1 MIKLTDFLNN
11 KYKTNG
17 ETYSHLS
24 FKGGKWFIPN
34 DELEDFY
41 IKYYK
46 KIKQESEELSLI
58 EKINSGEI
66 FKLFFDLE
74 IPKQSMNKETYFN
87 LESENFEKILNA
99 IQETLKEIILNQ
111 KLSNEYIVT
120 ERKISKN
127 ISKIHLNFYSINV
140 NSNVCDG
147 LIKKIHEKLDNN
159 SEYTSIID
167 QSVYKTG
174 LRMFNSKKSDKEI
187 EKEID
192 FLKSLEIYEE
202 NYYDKVYKCKEDLTF
217 ELFKKL
223 CIKTTIK
230 KLTELKDDFKETLKE
245 LKNTNT
251 KKDTKTE
258 IKVEIKDSI
267 NIEIERLLNYL
278 MTLEKFKEYN
288 LQPIKIVSNVNNNNV
303 LCFYV
308 TCENNICPF
317 KQRAHSRV
325 SNPVY
330 LELNQKGAQIR
341 CYDAECANCIYPK
354 DTEENLWKNIKK
366 NIDVKNLIENL
377 EVNYVKTDKSD
388 KISDKQKDLLEK
400 SIQKQSH
407 FSVAKCLESIYN
419 NFRVDGLKSME
430 WYKFNDI
437 RFVKSDEIDEFIS
450 DDFVKFYESMKMN
463 DSTKYTDIADY
474 VNNENKVKNKYNQSI
489 DKLILKLEDV
499 GFKNKVKQ
507 QLATILYNKD
517 SEFYSK
523 LNTNPYLI
531 GFNNGILDL
540 NKREFR
546 KGKQS
551 DYVTFNTKINFIEY
565 DEQNENVQEIFEFF
579 RKIITNPKILEYLLL
594 VLGKSLEGIPD
605 EKFYIWTGLAGANGK
620 STLINFIESTLG
632 DYHYSPDVTLL
643 TEKRRASGNAS
654 PDLFMIKGRRYLTFQ
669 EPENTDRLRT
679 GILKQYSGGDTIT
692 ARELFKSPIEFKNQ
706 GTMILCCN
714 DLPEINSLDGG
725 TWRRVRVI
733 KFNSRFVENPKLK
746 NEFKIDHNLKEKMER
761 WKPYFMSILYHYYL
775 KYKDQG
781 SIEEPEEILIATDK
795 YKQNE
800 DIYINFIKTKLVF
813 TGDKNDYV
821 KTSDIYSLF
830 VEEWKDKNPETKWIP
845 KQKDVLNAITRTF
858 NIESDFNNEL
868 SDNVFYQ
875 LIYK

>member
-1 MIKLTDFLNN
+1 MVNLIDILNN
-11 KYKTNG
+11 KYRTNG

-24 FKGGKWFIPN
+24 FKGGKWLIPN
-34 DELEDFY
+34 DELEEFY

-46 KIKQESEELSLI
+46 RIKQDAEDLSLI

-74 IPKQSMNKETYFN
+74 IPKQSMNKSSEFN
-87 LESENFEKILNA
+87 LDSENFKIILKA
-99 IQETLKEIILNQ
+99 IKETLKEIIKNEELNQ
-111 KLSNEYIVT
+111 DYIIT

-127 ISKIHLNFYSINV
+127 ISKIHLNFYNISV
-140 NSNVCDG
+140 NTLVCEG
-147 LIKKIHEKLDNN
+147 LIKKIHEKLNGKVD
-159 SEYTSIID
+159 YTSIID

-174 LRMFNSKKSDKEI
+174 LRMFNSKKSDKDI
-187 EKEID
+187 EKEIEY
-192 FLKSLEIYEE
+192 LKKMELYDE

-217 ELFKKL
+217 DLFKKL
-223 CIKTTIK
+223 CIKTTVK
-230 KLTELKDDFKETLKE
+230 KLTELKDDFKEKLKV
-245 LKNTNT
+245 
-251 KKDTKTE
+251 KKE
-258 IKVEIKDSI
+258 IKNDIKIEIKDCI
-267 NIEIERLLNYL
+267 NNEIEKLLEYL
-278 MTLEKFKEYN
+278 ITLEEYKDYN
-288 LQPIKIVSNVNNNNV
+288 LNPVKIISNVNNNNY
-303 LCFYV
+303 LCFYI

-317 KQRAHSRV
+317 KQRAHTRT

-330 LELNQKGAQIR
+330 LELNQKGVYMR
-341 CYDAECANCIYPK
+341 CYDSDCANCLYPNN
-354 DTEENLWKNIKK
+354 TEVNLWKNIKK
-366 NIDVKNLIENL
+366 RLDIKNLVDNL
-377 EVNYVKTDKSD
+377 EINYIKTEKTE
-388 KISDKQKDLLEK
+388 KISEKQRELLEK
-400 SIQKQSH
+400 SIQKQTH
-407 FSVAKCLESIYN
+407 FSVAKCIENIYS

-430 WYKFNDI
+430 WYKFDDL
-437 RFVKSDEIDEFIS
+437 RFIKSDEIDEYIS
-450 DDFVKFYESMKMN
+450 DDLVKFYESMKVN

-474 VNNENKVKNKYNQSI
+474 VNNENKTKNKYNQSI
-489 DKLILKLEDV
+489 DRLILKLEDV

-540 NKREFR
+540 KKQEFR

-551 DYVTFNTKINFIEY
+551 DYLTFNTKIDFIEY
-565 DEQNENVQEIFEFF
+565 DENNENIKEIYEFF
-579 RKIITNPKILEYLLL
+579 SKIITNPKILEYLLL

-669 EPENTDRLRT
+669 EPEHTDRLRT
-679 GILKQYSGGDTIT
+679 GILKQYSGGDTIV

-746 NEFKIDHNLKEKMER
+746 NEFKIDTKLKEKMER
-761 WKPYFMSILYHYYL
+761 WKPYFMSILYHYYQ
-775 KYKDQG
+775 KYKKQG
-781 SIEEPEEILIATDK
+781 YIEEPEEILIATDK

-800 DIYINFIKTKLVF
+800 DIYINFIKSKLIF
-813 TGDKNDYV
+813 TGDRNDYI

-830 VEEWKDKNPETKWIP
+830 VEEWKEKNPETKWIP

-858 NIESDFNNEL
+858 NIENDYNNDL
-868 SDNVFYQ
+868 SENVFYQ
-875 LIYK
+875 ITYK